1 MTKTTLTIG
10 LFDKDTESQK
20 IGTESAKSIIADILL
35 NRHNIF
41 AFTMIDCNGYYKM
54 QSTGN
59 IVNEPSIRVEI
70 ATDDDLRYHHNN
82 LDDDSTWNYVTIQ
95 IGDDGHSFTDKTLES
110 EQYHKELCEKLE
122 KEHGITYKVKQFIKG
137 SYVPYDSP
145 SKLESIVNSIK
156 SELNQETVMVEVTK
170 SDISFI

>member
-35 NRHNIF
+35 NRHSIF

-70 ATDDDLRYHHNN
+70 ATDSMIESLHDMVVD
-82 LDDDSTWNYVTIQ
+82 I
-95 IGDDGHSFTDKTLES
+95 KT
-110 EQYHKELCEKLE
+110 
-122 KEHGITYKVKQFIKG
+122 
-137 SYVPYDSP
+137 
-145 SKLESIVNSIK
+145 
-156 SELNQETVMVEVTK
+156 ELNQESVMVDITE